1 MTRGLI
7 LAGGTGSRL
16 WPTTQATSKQLLPVY
31 DKPMVYYPLS
41 TVMLSGAREI
51 MIISTPDDLPRFRQ
65 LLGDGSHLNIG
76 IAYASQPEPRGIA
89 EAFLIAQ
96 DFLGDSN
103 SVLVLGDN
111 LFFGNGLANILQR
124 TAARK
129 SGATVF
135 AYHVK
140 DPERYGVVEFAADGR
155 VLSIEEKPARP
166 RSSYALVGLYFMDNT
181 APGRVRELAP
191 SGRGELEITDLQQ
204 AYLRDGELRVE
215 VLGRG
220 MAWLDTGTH
229 DALLS
234 ASNFVALVE
243 ERQGMKI
250 GSPEET
256 AYRLGYID
264 AEQLARIAEPLRAS
278 GYGQYLLDLLAEG
291 PAPLSSAAG
300 TEPDTGG

>member
-1 MTRGLI
+1 VTRGII

-31 DKPMVYYPLS
+31 DKPMIYYPLS
-41 TVMLSGAREI
+41 TVMLSGAREV

-65 LLGDGSHLNIG
+65 LLGDGSHLNMEIT
-76 IAYASQPEPRGIA
+76 YASQPEPRGIA
-89 EAFLIAQ
+89 EAFLIAE
-96 DFLGDSN
+96 DFLGDSS

-111 LFFGNGLANILQR
+111 LFFGNGLAGILQR
-124 TAARK
+124 TAGRTT
-129 SGATVF
+129 GATVF

-140 DPERYGVVEFAADGR
+140 DPERYGVIEFAADGR
-155 VLSIEEKPARP
+155 VLSIEEKPSKP
-166 RSSYALVGLYFMDNT
+166 RSAYALVGMYFVDNT
-181 APGRVRELAP
+181 AARRVRDLAP

-204 AYLRDGELRVE
+204 SYLRDGELRVE

-234 ASNFVALVE
+234 ASNFVAVVE

-264 AEQLARIAEPLRAS
+264 AGQLARIAEPLRAS
-278 GYGQYLLDLLAEG
+278 GYGQYLLDILEEG
-291 PAPLSSAAG
+291 PAPARSTADAIPESGA
-300 TEPDTGG
+300 